1 MIASTDA
8 FYSRAPDEQI
18 AALQL
23 LAEAALEQWPGR
35 FNGLTPVKYREN
47 AVFTVFRDD
56 GRRFAVRI
64 HRHGYHS
71 SDALRSE
78 LAWMRSLS
86 DVGVGAPLSA
96 LTRGG
101 DALLAVAHP
110 AVPEPRQVDLLEWL
124 PGTPIGSADHG
135 LALTGPDAIAA
146 MEKVGAL
153 AARVHSHSRTWTGA
167 GGMVRHAWEEEGLI
181 GPEPFWGQFWKMP
194 GLTPSQLALLQQA
207 RERAADHL
215 AAFGKDS
222 DRYGLIHA
230 DFVPENLLFDGDRI
244 NLIDFDDCGFGWHMF
259 ELATALFFL
268 EHQSDYALLTQ
279 ALLGGYRQERA
290 LPIEHEAMLPLFLFL
305 RGTTY
310 MGWTQTR
317 YETETAQTQGPM
329 IIERTCDLAERYLM
343 TDMRSVTASAKP

>member
-1 MIASTDA
+1 MPAPIDT
-8 FYSRAPDEQI
+8 FYSRTPDEQI

-23 LAEAALEQWPGR
+23 LAEAALKQWPGR
-35 FNGLTPVKYREN
+35 FTRLTPVKYREN
-47 AVFTVFRDD
+47 AVFSVFRDD

-86 DVGVGAPLSA
+86 DAGVGAPLSA
-96 LTRGG
+96 LSHGG
-101 DALLAVAHP
+101 DALVGITHP
-110 AVPEPRQVDLLEWL
+110 AVPEPRQVDFLEWL
-124 PGTPIGSADHG
+124 PGTPIGSADEG
-135 LALTGPDAIAA
+135 LALTGSDAIAA

-153 AARVHSHSRTWTGA
+153 AARVHGHSRTWRGA
-167 GGMVRHAWEEEGLI
+167 GTMVRHAWDEHGLI
-181 GPEPFWGQFWKMP
+181 GPEPFWGQFWNMP
-194 GLTPSQLALLQQA
+194 GLTPAQLTLLQQA
-207 RERAADHL
+207 RERAAHDL
-215 AAFGKDS
+215 AAFGKGS

-230 DFVPENLLFDGDRI
+230 DFVPENLLFDGERI

-268 EHQSDYALLTQ
+268 EHQNDNAQLTHALLR
-279 ALLGGYRQERA
+279 GYRHEA
-290 LPIEHEAMLPLFLFL
+290 TLPREHEAMLPLFLFL

-329 IIERTCDLAERYLM
+329 IIERTCELADRYLA
-343 TDMRSVTASAKP
+343 DARKHPLGS